1 MLYVRLVGEL
11 PPIFLPA
18 APSTLVGEAVGISA
32 QMWGKDPARC
42 SLRYGE
48 MILGDPARTL
58 ADYGITGVEV
68 LELEVR

>member
-1 MLYVRLVGEL
+1 
-11 PPIFLPA
+11 
-18 APSTLVGEAVGISA
+18 VGISA